1 MLKLFEN
8 RFVNTMNKLAV
19 SVEDIKRGRSFPAPA
34 SRAGSPI
41 DATTLD
47 FMLLE
52 HQRLMQELSG
62 MLGREQEKER
72 KRECDRQE
80 ERARD
85 EHRERERDVLLKN
98 MRHDIA
104 LLKRMTHDLAQ
115 ACYSRERTASA
126 GENSHKA
133 GLQEE
138 DTIGSDWDL
147 ASDCKVR
154 DGKDQVRGNR
164 DTQPTGTCLTHDIV
178 SVLTEQHNSL
188 LLSLAAQTQNVEVQT
203 QQLDQLQTQLVQ
215 VCLHLTRS
223 DEPRFEEVHQTVGD
237 LKERLG
243 KLRSA
248 QQTFAGEGARERRPW
263 SFSAEEVVLNPRARS
278 LQRHMSDT
286 DDTAAQ
292 SLFGSYNLQD
302 KEQRVEESRSGT
314 AQKRLHPL
322 GNELKAERFEVFE
335 TLYLKYK
342 QPFSAAATDG
352 ICQGTPTVLNVQADL
367 VKTSNHTGERREGRD
382 AERLRALSSRARS
395 SLRSQSDIT
404 GQSRSDLADGGGGGR
419 FARLSRYQPVT
430 SIQTDLLK
438 DSGSA

>member
-8 RFVNTMNKLAV
+8 RFINTMNKLAV
-19 SVEDIKRGRSFPAPA
+19 SVEVIKHGRSSPPP
-34 SRAGSPI
+34 SPRAGSPTHS
-41 DATTLD
+41 TTLD
-47 FMLLE
+47 FMLHRATLLD
-52 HQRLMQELSG
+52 HQRLMKELSD
-62 MLGREQEKER
+62 MLGWEREKEQ

-98 MRHDIA
+98 MGHDIV

-115 ACYSRERTASA
+115 GCYSRERTAGA
-126 GENSHKA
+126 GENAHKA
-133 GLQEE
+133 GLREE

-147 ASDCKVR
+147 ASDGKAS

-164 DTQPTGTCLTHDIV
+164 DTQPTHTTGTCLTHDIV

-188 LLSLAAQTQNVEVQT
+188 LLALAAQTQKVEVQT
-203 QQLDQLQTQLVQ
+203 QKLDQLEQ

-223 DEPRFEEVHQTVGD
+223 DEPMFEEVHQTVGD

-248 QQTFAGEGARERRPW
+248 QQALAGESARERRPL
-263 SFSAEEVVLNPRARS
+263 SFSVEEVVLNPRARS
-278 LQRHMSDT
+278 LQRNMSDT

-292 SLFGSYNLQD
+292 SLFGSYSPQD
-302 KEQRVEESRSGT
+302 KEQRVEESKTGT
-314 AQKRLHPL
+314 ARKRLHAL
-322 GNELKAERFEVFE
+322 GNELKAERFEVLK

-367 VKTSNHTGERREGRD
+367 VQTSNHTGERGGGRD
-382 AERLRALSSRARS
+382 MERLRALSSRARS
-395 SLRSQSDIT
+395 SMRPQSDIT

-419 FARLSRYQPVT
+419 FARLSRYQPVA
-430 SIQTDLLK
+430 SIQTDLLE
-438 DSGSA
+438 